1 MNAAKLEPL
10 HWRNILF
17 LSATLL
23 VASVAIP
30 AHVIYAG
37 WSWPLFALFATTAAA
52 TSMSITGGYHRL
64 FAHRSYEASMPL
76 RLFYV
81 LFGAA
86 AFQGSVLEWANDH
99 RRHHTFVDGP
109 KDPHNI
115 REGFFW
121 AHMGW
126 LFYKSNPQYS
136 AKMPYD
142 LRADK
147 LVAWQDRHYVAVAI
161 AMGFGLPTLLGWLL
175 LNDPLGGF
183 LWGGVLRVVFTNHTT
198 FLINSLAHTLG
209 TKPYDDEQTAR
220 DSVVMAFLAYGEG
233 YHNYHHQFAH
243 DYRNGVRWYQW
254 DPTKW
259 FILSAAAL
267 GHAKNLKRIP
277 APEIELARIRV
288 QQQALLRKG
297 VPPERIQAFRVRLEE
312 TQRRWRT
319 LREEYRTRKSELAR
333 QGREYV
339 LQLKAELRVA
349 KIEFR
354 SNCRQWAAYYRTL
367 RRTRG
372 PVTGNVALPR

>member
-1 MNAAKLEPL
+1 MNAAQQQPL

-17 LSATLL
+17 LSITLL
-23 VASVAIP
+23 AAVVAIP
-30 AHVIYAG
+30 LHLLLIG
-37 WSWPLFALFATTAAA
+37 WSWSLFLLFAIGSAA
-52 TSMSITGGYHRL
+52 TSLSITAGYHRL
-64 FAHRSYEASMPL
+64 FAHRSYEASTPL

-109 KDPHNI
+109 HDPHNI

-126 LFYKSNPQYS
+126 LFYKSAPEYS
-136 AKMPYD
+136 AKMPFD
-142 LRADK
+142 LRNDA
-147 LVAWQDRHYVAVAI
+147 LVAWQYRHYVPIAV

-175 LNDPLGGF
+175 FGDALGGF
-183 LWGGVLRVVFTNHTT
+183 LWGGVLRVVVTNHTT

-209 TKPYDDEQTAR
+209 TRTYNGEQTAR

-259 FILSAAAL
+259 FILGAAAIGL
-267 GHAKNLKRIP
+267 AKKLKRIP
-277 APEIELARIRV
+277 SPEIELARIRA
-288 QQQALLRKG
+288 QQQTLLRQG
-297 VPPERIQAFRVRLEE
+297 APAERIQAFRTRLEE
-312 TQRRWRT
+312 AQRRWRT
-319 LREEYRTRKSELAR
+319 LREDYRSRKGALAR
-333 QGREYV
+333 QSRAYLV
-339 LQLKAELRVA
+339 HLQAELRVA

-354 SNCRQWAAYYRTL
+354 STCRQWAAYYRTL
-367 RRTRG
+367 RRARG
-372 PVTGNVALPR
+372 MSSNGIALPR

>member
-1 MNAAKLEPL
+1 MNAATQQPL

-17 LSATLL
+17 LSSTLV
-23 VASVAIP
+23 VALTAVPLHVAFT
-30 AHVIYAG
+30 G
-37 WSWPLFALFATTAAA
+37 WSWSLFVLFAA
-52 TSMSITGGYHRL
+52 TSAATSLSITAGYHRL
-64 FAHRSYEASMPL
+64 FAHRSYEASAPL

-121 AHMGW
+121 AHIGW
-126 LFYKSNPQYS
+126 LFYKSAPEFHV
-136 AKMPYD
+136 KMPYD
-142 LRADK
+142 LRSDK
-147 LVAWQDRHYVAVAI
+147 LVAWQDRHYVPLAI
-161 AMGFGLPTLLGWLL
+161 AMGFGLPTLLGWIFCG
-175 LNDPLGGF
+175 DALGGF
-183 LWGGVLRVVFTNHTT
+183 LFGGVLRVVFTNHTT

-209 TKPYDDEQTAR
+209 TKPYDEEQTAR
-220 DSVVMAFLAYGEG
+220 DSAVMAFLAYGEG

-243 DYRNGVRWYQW
+243 DYRNGVRWYHW

-259 FILSAAAL
+259 FILGAAAT

-277 APEIELARIRV
+277 ATEIELARIRA
-288 QQQALLRKG
+288 QQQVLLRKG
-297 VPPERIQAFRVRLEE
+297 VPAERIQAFRVRLEE

-319 LREEYRTRKSELAR
+319 LREDYRTRKDELKR
-333 QGREYV
+333 QGREVV
-339 LQLKAELRVA
+339 LQLKAEIRVA

-367 RRTRG
+367 RRSRNTT
-372 PVTGNVALPR
+372 PGNVALPR